1 MLKKIKL
8 DNYTTFIKPTEIDF
22 SATNYKFLE
31 TENVGSNKILKGCL
45 FVGEN
50 ASGKTKILKSITL
63 LLDLLFGNSEVD
75 LMPNKSFYT
84 NKPTYKLEYTFIEEE
99 KEIIYLI
106 ELNLN
111 EIVSE
116 KLIFD
121 KQIILERLGNTAKF
135 NLNDEKTFNDISN
148 KLLFL
153 RRIYFDTN
161 FYGNEILN
169 KWFEYMKKS
178 VYINCYYRTVFNY
191 SGTNLL
197 VHEYLNN
204 NTVDAINKFLE
215 KIDYKQKI
223 EYSTETSNPNKKF
236 LAKSNDNKKFI
247 SFNKKGTDIY
257 IPEIFESTGNITFME
272 LLPSFLH
279 AINNECMII
288 IDEFSSGFHNELEE
302 CIIKYFFH
310 YSKNSQLFFTSHST
324 NILNN
329 TLIRPDQ
336 IYSVSFDSK
345 KGSVLKRFSEEMP
358 RESQNTEKM
367 YLNGVFN
374 GMPRY
379 NKIFK
384 DKF

>member
-22 SATNYKFLE
+22 TATNYKFLE
-31 TENVGSNKILKGCL
+31 SENVGNNKILKGCL

-50 ASGKTKILKSITL
+50 ASGKTKIITSITFL
-63 LLDLLFGNSEVD
+63 LNLLFGNNEID
-75 LMPNKSFYT
+75 FMTNKSFFT
-84 NKPTYKLEYTFIEEE
+84 DKKTYKLEYTFIQENI
-99 KEIIYLI
+99 EIIYLI
-106 ELNLN
+106 ELTFN

-116 KLIFD
+116 KLIMD
-121 KQIILERLGNTAKF
+121 KKVILERLGNTAKF
-135 NLNDEKTFNDISN
+135 SLNDEKTFNDIPS

-161 FYGNEILN
+161 FYENKILLN
-169 KWFEYMKKS
+169 WFNYMKKS
-178 VYINCYYRTVFNY
+178 VYINCYDRNVITYY
-191 SGTNLL
+191 GDNLL

-204 NTVDAINKFLE
+204 NSVDDINNFLE
-215 KIDYKQKI
+215 KINYKQKI
-223 EYSTETSNPNKKF
+223 EYGTETSDPKHE
-236 LAKSNDNKKFI
+236 LSVKSNDNKKFI
-247 SFNKKGTDIY
+247 SFNKVGTDIY
-257 IPEIFESTGNITFME
+257 VPEMFESTGNKTLVE

-279 AINNECMII
+279 SIKNECMII

-329 TLIRPDQ
+329 SLLRPDQ
-336 IYSVSFDSK
+336 IYSVYFDSK
-345 KGSVLKRFSEEMP
+345 KGTQLKRFSDEMP

-367 YLNGVFN
+367 YLNGVFD
-374 GMPRY
+374 GLPRY

-384 DKF
+384 D